1 MTKTERMMNLINLI
15 KSREVL
21 TVQDMSRE
29 FGISQRTVYRDLKTL
44 AKMNVPIYYEDG
56 YRIGRETHLPDSM
69 FDSREK
75 ELVRFCLR
83 HNPLSIDPLMGAKFR
98 EIEKKIFGLQ
108 KKGEVNKESIFY
120 WDTGEAVS
128 QPLIRTD
135 IIINFVRAIISG
147 KKVNINMK
155 KQSSVPSVLIP
166 VAVKMTREGTLL
178 VVSDDSKNPLRDILI
193 SEIETLAVLA
203 DKVNTKP
210 SEVQILR

>member
-29 FGISQRTVYRDLKTL
+29 FRISQRTVYRDLKTL

-56 YRIGRETHLPDSM
+56 YRIGRETHFSDSV

-83 HNPLSIDPLMGAKFR
+83 HNPLSIDPFMGEKFR
-98 EIEKKIFGLQ
+98 EIEKKIFGPQ

-147 KKVNINMK
+147 KKVNINLK
-155 KQSSVPSVLIP
+155 KQSSLPSVLIP
-166 VAVKMTREGTLL
+166 VAVKMTHGGTVL
-178 VVSDDSKNPLRDILI
+178 VVSDDFKNPLREI
-193 SEIETLAVLA
+193 SIGEIETLVVVT
-203 DKVNTKP
+203 DKLNTKP

>member
-56 YRIGRETHLPDSM
+56 YRIGQETHFPDSM
-69 FDSREK
+69 FDSLEK

-83 HNPLSIDPLMGAKFR
+83 HNPLSTEPSLGAKFR
-98 EIEKKIFGLQ
+98 EIEKKILGSQ

-120 WDTGEAVS
+120 WETGEAVS

-147 KKVNINMK
+147 KKVNLNLK
-155 KQSSVPSVLIP
+155 KQSSLPSVLIP
-166 VAVKMTREGTLL
+166 VAVKMTREGTVL
-178 VVSDDSKNPLRDILI
+178 VVSDDSKNPLREI
-193 SEIETLAVLA
+193 SIGEIETLVVVA
-203 DKVNTKP
+203 DKVNTKL